1 VSANHFVKLAEMER
15 FMASF
20 FPAPPHCFSAE
31 VHFPPAAC
39 GWSSKKS
46 FKGVTMENWYNM
58 DKEAVLKEVDANEK
72 KGLTAGEAEKR
83 KIKFGLNKFAEK
95 KKESLFSQVIRQI
108 KDVAVIILLLAAV
121 LSFVLALR
129 DGHGFIEPIV
139 IISIVIMNVI
149 LAVTQERGAER
160 ALEALAVLNSPNC
173 FVIRDGSKQE
183 IDTTLVVPGDI
194 IALKTGDLVPADAR
208 ILDCDSFN
216 VDEASLTGESEPSE
230 KQTGTLTK
238 ENAPLGDRINMVFS
252 GCLVVSGHANAVV
265 TSTGMNTQIGKI
277 AGYLNHTKKNKT
289 PLQLRLDKLGKL
301 ISSVAILAAFT
312 IFVIGLLQGQEI
324 WHLVMLAVTL
334 AVAAV
339 PETLALIVT
348 LMLTHGVK
356 KMVGKNALIRK
367 LQAVET
373 LGSTSVI
380 CSDKTGTLTQNKMTI
395 KRLWVYGGTPTN
407 EQEANSQEQIELL
420 KRFLLASNVTLE
432 KAEDGEEKIIGDPTE
447 SAIMRLSIN
456 KGLSRQKLNAE
467 YEKVAEIPFSSARKM
482 MTAIFKKQDGRYL
495 VLTKGA
501 FDKIPFKNKTDLNYL
516 RELENIHNSFAED
529 ALRVITLAFKET
541 ETLPVNKD
549 GAIDLESLE
558 KDLVFEGFIGLIDPP
573 RPEAAAAISRAKKA
587 GVRTIMI
594 TGDHAITASAIAK
607 ELGIIAAKEG
617 IITGEELAKL
627 SDEEFF
633 DSIEHY
639 SVYARVSPSDKIRIV
654 QAWQNKGAVV
664 SMTGDGV
671 NDAPAL
677 KAADVGVSMG
687 INGTEVAKSA
697 SDMVLTDD
705 NFSTIVEAVGEGRK
719 VFANIKKLVY
729 FLIVCNISEIVVMI
743 FGQVSGWGV
752 PVTPIMLL
760 IINVLGDGI
769 PGMALAKEQSD
780 TRIMARKPIDR
791 EESFFAG
798 GLMEVII
805 QQTIIC
811 SVVVLAAFYVGKFVF
826 IPGMHVPPDVVFNK
840 ENPPEFF
847 HKLGQTMA
855 FLVLGWTSLLH
866 IFVVRSRI
874 SVFKRSLKDNPQ
886 LPISAGIMFM
896 VLAGLVA
903 IPPIANNL
911 GFVVM
916 DAYHWLIA
924 LGISLLPIMVA
935 EYGKFWDNY
944 KYYEAER
951 QRVAQRSVDHHKI
964 KNE

>member
-1 VSANHFVKLAEMER
+1 MN
-15 FMASF
+15 
-20 FPAPPHCFSAE
+20 
-31 VHFPPAAC
+31 
-39 GWSSKKS
+39 
-46 FKGVTMENWYNM
+46 NWYNM
-58 DKEAVLKEVDANEK
+58 DIDAVLREQKADAK
-72 KGLTAGEAEKR
+72 KGLTADEAAKR
-83 KIKFGLNKFAEK
+83 NAEFGLNKFAEQ
-95 KKESLFSQVIRQI
+95 KKESLFSQVIRQLR
-108 KDVAVIILLLAAV
+108 DVAVIILLLAAG
-121 LSFVLALR
+121 LSFALEIRELLA
-129 DGHGFIEPIV
+129 GHNVSFVEPLV

-149 LAVTQERGAER
+149 LAVTQERSAEK
-160 ALEALAVLNSPNC
+160 ALEALAVLNSPSC
-173 FVIRDGSKQE
+173 FVIRDGSKHE

-194 IALKTGDLVPADAR
+194 IILKTGDLVPADAR
-208 ILDCDSFN
+208 IIQCESFN

-230 KQTGTLTK
+230 KQIETLDK
-238 ENAPLGDRINMVFS
+238 ENATLGDRLNMVFS
-252 GCLVVSGHANAVV
+252 GCLVVTGHAAAVV
-265 TSTGMNTQIGKI
+265 IATGMDTQIGKI

-301 ISSVAILAAFT
+301 ISSIAIIAAFT
-312 IFVIGLLQGQEI
+312 IFIIGLLQEQEI

-356 KMVGKNALIRK
+356 KMVSKNALIRK

-380 CSDKTGTLTQNKMTI
+380 CSDKTGTLTQNKMAI
-395 KRLWVYGGTPTN
+395 KRLWVYGGTPVSDT
-407 EQEANSQEQIELL
+407 EAGTQEYIDLL
-420 KRFLLASNVTLE
+420 KGFLLASSVT
-432 KAEDGEEKIIGDPTE
+432 AERSGAGDIKIIGDPTE
-447 SAIMRLSIN
+447 SAIMRLSID
-456 KGLSRQKLNAE
+456 KRIDHHSLRGE
-467 YEKVAEIPFSSARKM
+467 YEKAAEIPFSSARKM
-482 MTAIFKKQDGRYL
+482 MTTIYKKRDGRYL

-501 FDKIPFKNKTDLNYL
+501 FDKIPINKKDLNYL
-516 RELENIHNSFAED
+516 KELEDIHDSFAKD
-529 ALRVITLAFKET
+529 ALRVITLASKEIDV
-541 ETLPVNKD
+541 LPAKD
-549 GAIDLESLE
+549 DLEKLE
-558 KDLVFEGFIGLIDPP
+558 TDLNFIGFIGLIDPP
-573 RPEAAAAISRAKKA
+573 RPEAAAAIAKAKKA

-594 TGDHAITASAIAK
+594 TGDHAITAAAIAR

-617 IITGEELAKL
+617 IITGEDLGKL
-627 SDEEFF
+627 TDEEFF
-633 DSIEHY
+633 DSIEFY

-705 NFSTIVEAVGEGRK
+705 NFSTIVEAVSEGRK

-769 PGMALAKEQSD
+769 PGMALAKEHSD

-791 EESFFAG
+791 NESFFAG

-805 QQTIIC
+805 QQTIMC
-811 SVVVLAAFYVGKFVF
+811 SVTVLAAFYIGKFIF
-826 IPGMHVPPDVVFNK
+826 IPGEHLPPDVVFNAD
-840 ENPPEFF
+840 NPPEYF

-855 FLVLGWTSLLH
+855 FLVLGWTSILH

-874 SVFKRSLKDNPQ
+874 SFFKRSLLDNPQ
-886 LPISAGIMFM
+886 LVISAVIMFF
-896 VLAGLVA
+896 VLAGMAA
-903 IPPIANNL
+903 IPPVASALN
-911 GFVVM
+911 FVAM
-916 DAYHWLIA
+916 DSYHWLICM
-924 LGISLLPIMVA
+924 GISLLPIMVA

-944 KYYEAER
+944 KYHEAER
-951 QRVAQRSVDHHKI
+951 LRVKQQHI
-964 KNE
+964 